1 MTAVP
6 HPLVALH
13 DARTLARLAGAPA
26 APACDLVALPLN
38 APHTPLASF
47 VGGNPLDDHWAV
59 DAELP
64 GTWIMAWSG
73 TLGGTLFEGTPA
85 NWMRGPQAL
94 DSLCNALEPQLSR
107 HGKRLVL
114 VPHARHVL
122 SDARS
127 ALTWWCERVIPGED
141 PNAVRR
147 SPSGVR
153 PFGLALDPAALLEP
167 SMLPDAEDHL
177 RSLLAAFGPR
187 IDVLILRDARV
198 DPADPESLVPCV
210 LGEGV
215 LPRDRTRAL
224 LAEHLPHDT
233 PIAVPGAGLDR
244 ALAWLGRA

>member
-1 MTAVP
+1 MP
-6 HPLVALH
+6 HRIAALH

-26 APACDLVALPLN
+26 PHACDLVVAPLD
-38 APHTPLASF
+38 APGAPLGAF
-47 VGGNPLDDHWAV
+47 VGGNPLDGHWAV

-64 GTWIMAWSG
+64 GAWVMAWSG
-73 TLGGTLFEGTPA
+73 TLGASPFEGTPA
-85 NWMRGPQAL
+85 NWMRGPKAL
-94 DSLCNALEPQLSR
+94 DGLCDALAPQLAR

-127 ALTWWCERVIPGED
+127 ALTWWCGRVIPGED
-141 PNAVRR
+141 PNLVRR
-147 SPSGVR
+147 SPAGPR

-167 SMLPDAEDHL
+167 SMLGDVEDHMQ
-177 RSLLAAFGPR
+177 SLLASFGPR
-187 IDVLILRDARV
+187 IDVLMLRDARI
-198 DPADPESLVPCV
+198 DPEDPESLVPCA

-215 LPRDRTRAL
+215 LPRDHVRAL
-224 LAEHLPHDT
+224 VAEHVPEDT

>member
-1 MTAVP
+1 MP
-6 HPLVALH
+6 WPIVALH
-13 DARTLARLAGAPA
+13 DARTLASLTGAA
-26 APACDLVALPLN
+26 APPACDVVVAPLD
-38 APHTPLASF
+38 APGTPLGAF
-47 VGGNPLDDHWAV
+47 VGGNPLDGHWAV

-64 GTWIMAWSG
+64 GAWVMAWSG
-73 TLGGTLFEGTPA
+73 TLGASPFEGTPA
-85 NWMRGPQAL
+85 NWMRGPKAL
-94 DSLCNALEPQLSR
+94 DGLCDALAPQLAR

-141 PNAVRR
+141 PNLVRR
-147 SPSGVR
+147 SPAGPR

-167 SMLPDAEDHL
+167 SMLGDVEDHMQ
-177 RSLLAAFGPR
+177 SLLASFGPR
-187 IDVLILRDARV
+187 IDVLMLRDARI
-198 DPADPESLVPCV
+198 DPEDPESLVPCA

-215 LPRDRTRAL
+215 LPRDRVRAL
-224 LAEHLPHDT
+224 VAEHVPEDT

>member
-1 MTAVP
+1 MH

-26 APACDLVALPLN
+26 APACDLVALPLD
-38 APHTPLASF
+38 APHAPLASF

-64 GTWIMAWSG
+64 GAWILAWSG
-73 TLGGTLFEGTPA
+73 TLGGALFEGTPA
-85 NWMRGPQAL
+85 NWMRGPKEL
-94 DSLCNALEPQLSR
+94 DRLCDALEPQLSR

-127 ALTWWCERVIPGED
+127 ALTWWCERVIPGQD
-141 PNAVRR
+141 PNLVRR
-147 SPSGVR
+147 SPTGAR

-167 SMLPDAEDHL
+167 SMLADAEDHL

-187 IDVLILRDARV
+187 IDVLLLRDARV
-198 DPADPESLVPCV
+198 DPEDPESLVPCT

-215 LPRDRTRAL
+215 LPRERTLAL
-224 LAEHLPHDT
+224 LTEHLPPET